1 MNFDA
6 LTPSM
11 WETLRKFDYY
21 QLRKFAQ
28 MFEPLENEN
37 D

>member
-1 MNFDA
+1 MNLEY

-21 QLRKFAQ
+21 QLMKFVE
-28 MFEPLENEN
+28 MFEEVEV
-37 D
+37 